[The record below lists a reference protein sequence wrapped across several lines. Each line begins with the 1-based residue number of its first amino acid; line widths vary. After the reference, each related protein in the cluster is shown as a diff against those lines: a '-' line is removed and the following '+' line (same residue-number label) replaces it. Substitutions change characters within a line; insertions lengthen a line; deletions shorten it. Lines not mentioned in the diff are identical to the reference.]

1 MSVRAFGRE
10 VRERPSR
17 LTTEFSST
25 CQHGDACATRAIAVP
40 VDAGCPCALA
50 PARQASQDGVSSA
63 AGACRVWPQSREAIS
78 PRFAPMKFISHLAF
92 ALPFAVASALPAQAP
107 ARTPPRTPVDI
118 LITGGSVITM
128 DPQRR
133 VIEDGGVAIV
143 ADRIVAVGPSRELAS
158 KYQPK
163 QRIDARRKIVMPG
176 LIDGHGHAGHG
187 LVKSL
192 GADTD
197 DWYPATEQIYARG
210 STSDFWRAEALLAGV
225 ERVRFGVTTALSF
238 LGGGEMIMR
247 TDDTAYGDAYLQ
259 AIEKV
264 GLRFFLAVGPRRP
277 PYPNTYVQW
286 SGEQAKDVPVSFE
299 RHLEVS
305 EALIKRWNGAGEGR
319 LHIAMA
325 FPTHHPETT
334 PLTDSALAE
343 LVAQARATRA
353 LSKKYGLLFTQDGH
367 SRGSVKFAN
376 DVFDILGPDVLL
388 SHATGMTDEEIQIV
402 ARTGTKIVHNPSA
415 NAAIRERFTLIE
427 LLDAGA
433 TVMLGSD
440 GVAPDRSYDMFRHMF
455 QAMHYHRFYYHDT
468 KVLPA
473 GKVLEMVTI
482 DAARALGLEQEIG
495 SLEPG
500 KKADVILVD
509 GFRPHMVPM
518 NMPLYRIAYFANGND
533 VSTVLVNGRVLMRDR
548 KVLTVNEEAVLTLAD
563 REAEAAIKRTG
574 LERLK
579 ETPAGFWGRSRL
591 P

>member
-1 MSVRAFGRE
+1 MK
-10 VRERPSR
+10 R
-17 LTTEFSST
+17 LTLATLAT
-25 CQHGDACATRAIAVP
+25 CS
-40 VDAGCPCALA
+40 LL
-50 PARQASQDGVSSA
+50 
-63 AGACRVWPQSREAIS
+63 AGASWTDALLAQT
-78 PRFAPMKFISHLAF
+78 APPK
-92 ALPFAVASALPAQAP
+92 
-107 ARTPPRTPVDI
+107 ARSSQLRRTPVDI
-118 LITGGSVITM
+118 LITGGTVITM
-128 DPQRR
+128 DPARR
-133 VIEDGGVAIV
+133 VIEDGAVAI
-143 ADRIVAVGPSRELAS
+143 AGDRIVAVGDTKQLTAAYTARE
-158 KYQPK
+158 
-163 QRIDARRKIVMPG
+163 RIDARRKIVMPG

-187 LVKSL
+187 LLKTL
-192 GADTD
+192 GADSD
-197 DWYPATEQIYARG
+197 DWYPATEVVYARG
-210 STSDFWRAEALLAGV
+210 STLDFWRAEAYLAGV

-247 TDDTAYGDAYLQ
+247 TDDPAYGDAYMQ
-259 AIEKV
+259 AIDRV
-264 GLRFFLAVGPRRP
+264 GLRFFLAVGPRRS

-286 SGEQAKDVPVSFE
+286 TGDQKKDVPVSFE

-305 EALIKRWNGAGEGR
+305 EALIRKWNGAGNGR

-334 PLTDSALAE
+334 PLGDDALAA
-343 LVAQARATRA
+343 LKTQAQATRA
-353 LSKKYGLLFTQDGH
+353 LSRKYGLLFTQDGH

-376 DVFDILGPDVLL
+376 DVLDILGPDALL
-388 SHATGMTDEEIQIV
+388 SHATGMTDEEIAIV

-455 QAMHYHRFYYHDT
+455 QAMRYHRAYFHDS

-473 GKVLEMVTI
+473 GKVLEMVTV
-482 DAARALGLEQEIG
+482 DAARALGLEKEIG
-495 SLEPG
+495 SLEAG

-509 GFRPHMVPM
+509 WFRPHLAPM

-548 KVLTVNEEAVLTLAD
+548 KVLTVNEEAVLTAAQ
-563 REAEAAIKRTG
+563 RESELAIKRSG
-574 LERLK
+574 LEKLLL
-579 ETPAGFWGRSRL
+579 TPEGFWGKSRL